1 MLTAEPI
8 HTFPTE
14 NYQRATHTKI
24 KNIKRKEEG
33 GKKET
38 GRNIY
43 IYFFALLCVKGD
55 KQVRKRR
62 AVHSR
67 VNFNYIATHLCA

>member
-24 KNIKRKEEG
+24 ENRKRKEEEEKRN
-33 GKKET
+33 GKKY
-38 GRNIY
+38 IY
-43 IYFFALLCVKGD
+43 IFALLCTQRD

-67 VNFNYIATHLCA
+67 VNINCFATHLCA